1 MIYFLVIQVLAA
13 SVALIE
19 IYGSRFGLDSWRD
32 SYLGHLYSYVVH
44 IGLLFWTM
52 KHKFLFVYKF
62 AFSLSFNY
70 GSERCAIL
78 FLRVYLKLECA

>member
-32 SYLGHLYSYVVH
+32 SCLGHLYSSIVH
-44 IGLLFWTM
+44 IGLL
-52 KHKFLFVYKF
+52 
-62 AFSLSFNY
+62 
-70 GSERCAIL
+70 I
-78 FLRVYLKLECA
+78 